1 MRYVKMAIKDRIR
14 QLRQERNWS
23 QTQLAQKMGI
33 HQKQVS
39 AYERGRNVPSTEVL
53 IKLADIFDVSLDY
66 LAFEAKGQSAK
77 VNIKDREL
85 LRRFEEIDK
94 LSDKDKGT
102 IKEVLDTFILK
113 HKFQSLVTPNE
124 L

>member
-1 MRYVKMAIKDRIR
+1 
-14 QLRQERNWS
+14 
-23 QTQLAQKMGI
+23 MGI

-39 AYERGRNVPSTEVL
+39 AYERGRNVPLTDVL

-66 LAFEAKGQSAK
+66 LAFEAEGQSAK

-85 LRRFEEIDK
+85 LRSFEEIDK

-102 IKEVLDTFILK
+102 IKEILGTFILK
-113 HKFQSLVTPNE
+113 NNFQSLATPKE